1 MAAAAVHDI
10 VATTAA
16 PVVVFILDV
25 EVSESPIE
33 EVSLPVSSLGPS
45 MAGVVCDRCQMAVL
59 LCDSQIYILVVIT
72 FEPTQV
78 VEEV

>member
-1 MAAAAVHDI
+1 MAI
-10 VATTAA
+10 TT
-16 PVVVFILDV
+16 PVEVLALDAVVF
-25 EVSESPIE
+25 EFPIE
-33 EVSLPVSSLGPS
+33 VVSLPLSFLEPS
-45 MAGVVCDRCQMAVL
+45 MAGVVCDRCQMVDL

>member
-1 MAAAAVHDI
+1 MAAI
-10 VATTAA
+10 AT
-16 PVVVFILDV
+16 PVVVFVPDV
-25 EVSESPIE
+25 VVSGFPIE
-33 EVSLPVSSLGPS
+33 EVFLPLSFLEPS
-45 MAGVVCDRCQMAVL
+45 MAGVVCDRCQMVDP